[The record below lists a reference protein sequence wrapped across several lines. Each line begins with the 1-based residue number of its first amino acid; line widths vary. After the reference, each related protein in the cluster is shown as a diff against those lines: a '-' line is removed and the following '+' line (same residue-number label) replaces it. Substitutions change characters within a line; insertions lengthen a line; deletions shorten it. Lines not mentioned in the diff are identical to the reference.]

1 MEENRLR
8 DLSHFKPL
16 PSLERLYLGLNRIQD
31 YNQLE
36 KLHDLHDLVELSV
49 MGNSVSQV
57 LLLFLIQLHTGIGV
71 TKTAA
76 PCALALPAPCSHLP

>member
-1 MEENRLR
+1 MGLNQLRELHLEENRLR

-36 KLHDLHDLVELSV
+36 KLHHLQNLMELSV
-49 MGNSVSQV
+49 MSNSVSINCD
-57 LLLFLIQLHTGIGV
+57 L
-71 TKTAA
+71 
-76 PCALALPAPCSHLP
+76 